1 MKITM
6 WRPREGLK
14 KKRERKGYGSLSL
27 FVYTTSLYN
36 PCYIYFNMNYL
47 NLTTGGK

>member
-27 FVYTTSLYN
+27 SLLYIPPLYTIHA
-36 PCYIYFNMNYL
+36 IYT
-47 NLTTGGK
+47 LT